1 MGKTYDVIVN
11 VTKTVLVKFGNY
23 LLLAKADHYL
33 SLNIPEKKTY
43 QQKTEQK
50 IVEDL
55 LLTFCWSKKFY
66 WHGRQENKIVDTREE
81 EKVNKK

>member
-33 SLNIPEKKTY
+33 SLNIPENKTY

-55 LLTFCWSKKFY
+55 LLTFCWSKKVLLA
-66 WHGRQENKIVDTREE
+66 WQAGEQNCRHKGRRKS
-81 EKVNKK
+81 